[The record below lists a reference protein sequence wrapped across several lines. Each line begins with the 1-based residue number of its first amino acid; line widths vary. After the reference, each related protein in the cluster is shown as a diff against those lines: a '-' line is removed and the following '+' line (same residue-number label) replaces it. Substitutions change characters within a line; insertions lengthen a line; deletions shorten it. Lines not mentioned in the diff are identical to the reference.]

1 MVTVRRNQASLSQAD
16 WATFLSAIDALHGA
30 GVAAPAY
37 RAFVQVHVEAMSMG
51 GMSWAVHTMPSM
63 GVIGRNFLAWHRR
76 FLLQFEQRL
85 KQVEQSIAV
94 PYWDWIA
101 QPAIPGPLDLSA
113 AALQQRWSVTRQWNA
128 ADMPTAAHLNVAT
141 NSMAFTQFQR
151 RLELG
156 PHAEVHIAIGGTMN
170 SGSSPADPLFWLH
183 HANIDRIWAAWQAQ
197 HPAAP
202 PSNPNEVLQPP
213 PLFNV
218 KVSSVLDI
226 AGLGYSY
233 Q

>member
-1 MVTVRRNQASLSQAD
+1 
-16 WATFLSAIDALHGA
+16 
-30 GVAAPAY
+30 
-37 RAFVQVHVEAMSMG
+37 MSMG

-76 FLLQFEQRL
+76 FLVQFEQRL
-85 KQVEQSIAV
+85 KQVDQSIAV

-101 QPAIPGPLDLSA
+101 QPVIPGPLDLSA
-113 AALQQRWSVTRQWNA
+113 AALQQRWSVTRQWNP
-128 ADMPTAAHLNVAT
+128 ADMPTLAQLNVAT
-141 NSMAFTQFQR
+141 NSTALAQFQR

-183 HANIDRIWAAWQAQ
+183 HANIDRIWALWQTQ
-197 HPAAP
+197 HPAAKP
-202 PSNPNEVLQPP
+202 PNPNEVLQPP

-226 AGLGYSY
+226 AALGYSY